1 MLIDLAAQSRINNND
16 IIVYKNGKWTTM
28 QKGEFLGNVC
38 QIMNEKEEK
47 LKKENEDLK
56 KEIEGLRNEL
66 KQTNETITMFKTA
79 VNEKL
84 KEHHQVLN
92 ALTGAKKNEK

>member
-47 LKKENEDLK
+47 LKKEIELLTDEETETLLENLK
-56 KEIEGLRNEL
+56 GIFKNVTIANPERIPQALKNLGQAYDEL
-66 KQTNETITMFKTA
+66 GI
-79 VNEKL
+79 
-84 KEHHQVLN
+84 
-92 ALTGAKKNEK
+92 